1 MVKIMSRHFDA
12 IQSKANHPTEKN
24 AAESIPNLAG
34 DRALEWTYVAVR
46 TGRYADQHSH
56 ILDFGCGG
64 AGTLSLAAASL
75 GARVLAIDLMPQ
87 KFVTG
92 YSNIE
97 FRQIDVMALDES
109 EKFDL
114 ILNCSTIEHVG
125 LSGRY
130 NAVEAHN
137 GDLEAMRKLRRLSKP
152 GGTMLLT
159 LPIGQDAVVRPLH
172 RIYGAERLPR
182 LLEGYK
188 IIETSFWRKDQR
200 NIWLPSSQAK
210 AISEQGNDHYYAIG
224 CMVLQV
230 A

>member
-1 MVKIMSRHFDA
+1 MNKHFDA
-12 IQSKANHPTEKN
+12 LQSKANRPTEEN
-24 AAESIPNLAG
+24 AAMSIPNLAG
-34 DRALEWTYVAVR
+34 DRALEWTYVAAR
-46 TGRYADQHSH
+46 IGRYADQQSH

-64 AGTLSLAAASL
+64 SGTLSFAAASL

-92 YSNIE
+92 YSTIE
-97 FRQIDVMALDES
+97 FRQTDVKALDES

-130 NAVEAHN
+130 NAVEAHD

-159 LPIGQDAVVRPLH
+159 LPVGQDAIVRPLH
-172 RIYGAERLPR
+172 RIYGAERLAR
-182 LLEGYK
+182 LLEGYE
-188 IIETSFWRKDQR
+188 IIETWFWHKDQR
-200 NIWLPSSQAK
+200 NIWLLCSRAK
-210 AISEQGNDHYYAIG
+210 ALSEQGNDHYYAIG
-224 CMVLQV
+224 CMVLQL